1 MKLDIN
7 KVKEFL
13 RANLELVIAV
23 AVMLVLLAAVY
34 VPKLSYLT
42 ELKSR
47 FERKAEDL
55 RSKHELIDR
64 LVDIGQEHKEIE
76 VQLTRVRREHAGN
89 SQIARIQHSLTAAA
103 GDLILDLRRFVR
115 SPQEKKQFFVKVPLE
130 LEIEA
135 DYKCF
140 AEYLDRVIRFAK
152 LLDVRRIEIKH
163 DPALYPRVDAKLLV
177 DAYFLEEGGV
187 KK

>member
-1 MKLDIN
+1 LKFDFD
-7 KVKEFL
+7 KVREFL
-13 RANLELVIAV
+13 RTNLVLIIAAVI
-23 AVMLVLLAAVY
+23 MLVLLVVLY

-42 ELKSR
+42 DLKGE

-55 RSKHELIDR
+55 RGKHELIDR
-64 LVDIGQEHKEIE
+64 LVDIGQEHKEME
-76 VQLTRVRREHAGN
+76 VHLGRVRREHAGH

-103 GDLILDLRRFVR
+103 GDLILEMRRFVR
-115 SPQEKKQFFVKVPLE
+115 SPQEKKKFFVKVPLE

-152 LLDVRRIEIKH
+152 LIDVRRIEISHNAK
-163 DPALYPRVDAKLLV
+163 LYPRVDAKLLV

>member
-1 MKLDIN
+1 VKLDVD

-13 RANLELVIAV
+13 RTNVVLVIAV
-23 AVMLVLLAAVY
+23 AIMLVLLVVLY

-42 ELKSR
+42 ELKGK
-47 FERKAEDL
+47 FERRAEDL
-55 RSKHELIDR
+55 RGKHELIDR
-64 LVDIGQEHKEIE
+64 LVEIGQEHKEME
-76 VQLTRVRREHAGN
+76 VHLARVRREHAGH
-89 SQIARIQHSLTAAA
+89 SQIARIQHSLTAHA
-103 GDLILDLRRFVR
+103 GDLILDLRRFIR
-115 SPQEKKQFFVKVPLE
+115 SPQEKKKFFVKVPLE

-140 AEYLDRVIRFAK
+140 AEYLHRVIEFAK

-163 DPALYPRVDAKLLV
+163 DDKLYPRVDVKLLV

-187 KK
+187 RK

>member
-1 MKLDIN
+1 VKFDAG

-13 RANLELVIAV
+13 RSNAVLVGAA
-23 AVMLVLLAAVY
+23 AVMLVLLVVLY
-34 VPKLSYLT
+34 LPKLSRLS
-42 ELKSR
+42 ELKTE

-55 RSKHELIDR
+55 RGKHELIDR
-64 LVDIGQEHKEIE
+64 FVDIGQENQAMQVH
-76 VQLTRVRREHAGN
+76 LDRVRREHAGH
-89 SQIARIQHSLTAAA
+89 SQIARMQHSLTAAA

-152 LLDVRRIEIKH
+152 LIDVRRIEIKH
-163 DPALYPRVDAKLLV
+163 DAALYPNVSAKLLV

-187 KK
+187 KQ

>member
-1 MKLDIN
+1 MKFDVDKIRD
-7 KVKEFL
+7 FL
-13 RANLELVIAV
+13 RTNLVLVIAAV
-23 AVMLVLLAAVY
+23 VMLLLLVVLYL
-34 VPKLSYLT
+34 PKLSYLT
-42 ELKSR
+42 DLKGR

-64 LVDIGQEHKEIE
+64 LVDIGQEHKEVE
-76 VQLTRVRREHAGN
+76 VHLARVRSEHAGH

-103 GDLILDLRRFVR
+103 GDLILEMRRFIR
-115 SPQEKKQFFVKVPLE
+115 SPQEKKKFFVKVPLE

-152 LLDVRRIEIKH
+152 LIDVRRIEIKH
-163 DPALYPRVDAKLLV
+163 NAQLYPRVSAKLLV

>member
-1 MKLDIN
+1 MKFDVDKIRD
-7 KVKEFL
+7 FL
-13 RANLELVIAV
+13 RTNLVLVIAAV
-23 AVMLVLLAAVY
+23 VMLLLLVVLYL
-34 VPKLSYLT
+34 PKLSYLT
-42 ELKSR
+42 NLKGQ

-64 LVDIGQEHKEIE
+64 LVDIGQEHKEVE
-76 VQLTRVRREHAGN
+76 VHLARVRREHAGH

-103 GDLILDLRRFVR
+103 GDLILEMHRFIR
-115 SPQEKKQFFVKVPLE
+115 SPQEKKKFFVKVPLE

-152 LLDVRRIEIKH
+152 LIDVRRIEIKH
-163 DPALYPRVDAKLLV
+163 NAQLYPRVSAKLLV
-177 DAYFLEEGGV
+177 DAYFPEEGGV